1 MIFADPPY
9 RLSDGGFTCSG
20 GERVSVNKGDWDTPE
35 SFQND
40 LEFHKNWISLCRD
53 VLKKNGTIWISG
65 TYHSIYKCG
74 YLLQKLNYR
83 ILNDICWYK
92 PDAPPN
98 LSTRYF
104 TASHETLIWAA
115 KSEETDHTFNYEEM
129 KNGYFPKDNLK
140 KPYKQM
146 RSVWSIPTT
155 PQSEKRFGK
164 HPTQKPLALLNR
176 IVLSSTKKNDL
187 ILDPFTGS
195 STTGIAAYQNDREFI
210 GIDSNQEFLD
220 ISIERFKKEKEKKKQ
235 KDLTD
240 F

>member
-1 MIFADPPY
+1 
-9 RLSDGGFTCSG
+9 
-20 GERVSVNKGDWDTPE
+20 
-35 SFQND
+35 
-40 LEFHKNWISLCRD
+40 
-53 VLKKNGTIWISG
+53 
-65 TYHSIYKCG
+65 
-74 YLLQKLNYR
+74 
-83 ILNDICWYK
+83 
-92 PDAPPN
+92 
-98 LSTRYF
+98 
-104 TASHETLIWAA
+104 
-115 KSEETDHTFNYEEM
+115 M

-164 HPTQKPLALLNR
+164 HPTQKPLARLNR